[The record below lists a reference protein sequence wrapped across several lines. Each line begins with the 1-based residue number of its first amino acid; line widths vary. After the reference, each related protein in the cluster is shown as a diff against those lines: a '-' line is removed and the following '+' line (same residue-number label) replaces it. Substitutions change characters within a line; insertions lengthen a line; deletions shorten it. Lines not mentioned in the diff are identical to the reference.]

1 MSLATDRPPGRK
13 GAGLMTSVID
23 LLERVPV
30 AMPALV
36 LRIGVALVFWNSG
49 LTKLPFGNEMTDLL
63 FEEEYRVPILPPAL
77 AAHLTTLIELFV
89 PWTLILG
96 LGARLGAAIFL
107 AETLVIEIF
116 VYPQS
121 YPSHL
126 LWAGPLLYVL
136 LRGPGTWSIDHQI
149 RRRFHG
155 S

>member
-1 MSLATDRPPGRK
+1 ML
-13 GAGLMTSVID
+13 VID
-23 LLERVPV
+23 LLERIPV
-30 AMPALV
+30 ALPALV
-36 LRIGVALVFWNSG
+36 LRIGVALVFWYSG
-49 LTKLPFGNEMTDLL
+49 QTKLPLGNEMTVLL
-63 FEEEYRVPILPPAL
+63 FEEEYRVPILPPSL
-77 AAHLTTLIELFV
+77 AAYLTTVIELVV
-89 PWTLILG
+89 PWMLILG

-107 AETLVIEIF
+107 AETLVIQIF

-149 RRRFHG
+149 RRWFHR